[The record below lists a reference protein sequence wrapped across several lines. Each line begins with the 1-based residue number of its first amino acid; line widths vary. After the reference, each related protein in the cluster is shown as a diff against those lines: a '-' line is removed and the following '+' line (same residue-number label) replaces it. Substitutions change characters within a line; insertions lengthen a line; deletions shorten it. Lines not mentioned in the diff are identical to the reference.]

1 VIKYLLNEEWTM
13 KKVASD
19 ITYKASIPTTMYQV
33 LYENQVIED
42 PFYGENDLKQRDL
55 SDSDYI
61 FSKTIEIDE
70 ALMSCKIIELEFKGL
85 DTLATI
91 EINGTI
97 IGKTNNMHR
106 TYIFNMKPWV
116 QLGPNELV
124 ITFDSPTEFIKKE
137 QAKFPLWGISSTMD
151 GYEHLRKAHHMFG
164 WDWGPQLPDMGI
176 WRDVELRGIAEG
188 KLNDFYVVQS
198 HGVDQVDLEVQ
209 VSSKNLKEGL
219 EVRGILTDMDG
230 NLISEVIGSN
240 YSEIFG
246 GVKVISVDANEE
258 GDLVSIISMS
268 VKSPKLWWPNGYGEQ
283 YLYQLSI
290 ELMDGNKVIDVINKK
305 LGLRTMTVTREKDKW
320 GESFD
325 FTINGKR
332 IFAMGA
338 DYIPEDTLI
347 SRTRYDDTKRLI
359 KDCAKANYNC
369 LRVWGGGVYPHDDLF
384 DLCDEYGLL
393 VWEDFMFACGVYR
406 LTDEFTDN
414 ISHEFIDNIKRIRHH
429 ACLGLWC
436 GNNEMEWAFVEWG
449 LPKDERLKVDYI
461 QMYEKLIPNILNQ
474 YDPQSFYWPASP
486 SSGGGFEDPNGDSK
500 GDVHYWTVFH
510 GNEHY
515 KKFRDHYF
523 RFASEYGMQALPDF
537 KTVKSYTPED
547 QMNLFSAVSENHNKC
562 TDPLNG
568 NIKIVLNMAGEF
580 KLPGKFEDQTYISQV
595 FQAETIKCA
604 VEHFRRNRGQ
614 CMGSTY
620 WQVNDNYPVASWS
633 SIDYYGRW
641 KALHY
646 FARRFYAP
654 VLVSGFEEGSI
665 GHIHITNEQLSQ
677 FKGKLAWQLRHV
689 DGRILEHGEEVVTVD
704 ELSALHVIDVSID
717 QYVKNHGDERS
728 IYLSF
733 QLLDSDLEIVS
744 SDNILFTQHKFFEFV
759 DAEVKVSIVNKDSD
773 VWITLESD
781 EFIKSAGIHFKE
793 LDIVLSDNFFDL
805 LPGQDVS
812 VKVEEIIG
820 DTPLEDLNL
829 LEQIK
834 VIGVNTIKY

>member
-1 VIKYLLNEEWTM
+1 MIIYKLKEQWEM
-13 KKVASD
+13 KKLGSD
-19 ITYKASIPTTMYQV
+19 ISYKTDIPATMYEV

-42 PFYGENDLKQRDL
+42 PFYGENDLKQRYL
-55 SDSDYI
+55 SDYDYV
-61 FSKTIEIDE
+61 FTKTFVIDE
-70 ALMSCKIIELEFKGL
+70 ALMKSEIIELVFKGL

-91 EINGTI
+91 KINGKI
-97 IGKTNNMHR
+97 IGQTNNMHR
-106 TYIFNMKPWV
+106 TYNFNVKDWTK
-116 QLGPNELV
+116 LGSNEIEV
-124 ITFDSPTEFIKKE
+124 TFDSPTQFIKKE
-137 QAKFPLWGISSTMD
+137 QDKYPLWGITTTMD

-176 WRDVELRGIAEG
+176 WRDVELRGIEQG
-188 KLNDFYVVQS
+188 KLNDFYVVQN
-198 HGVDQVDLEVQ
+198 HKEDQVDLEIQ

-219 EVRGILTDMDG
+219 TVRASLSDMEGSLLAEV
-230 NLISEVIGSN
+230 NGSD
-240 YSEIFG
+240 YTEIFG

-258 GDLVSIISMS
+258 NDLISIIPMS
-268 VKSPKLWWPNGYGEQ
+268 INKPKLWWPNGYGQQ
-283 YLYQLSI
+283 YLYNLSI
-290 ELMDGNKVIDVINKK
+290 ELLDGDTVVDVVNKK
-305 LGLRTMTVTREKDKW
+305 IGLRTMTVTRENDQW

-325 FTINGKR
+325 FTVNGKR

-347 SRTRYDDTKRLI
+347 SRPSYDNTKRLI

-369 LRVWGGGVYPHDDLF
+369 LRVWGGGVYPHDDVF

-406 LTDEFTDN
+406 LTDEFKEN
-414 ISHEFIDNIKRIRHH
+414 IKQEFIDNIKRIRHH

-461 QMYEKLIPNILNQ
+461 EMYEKLIPNVLNQ

-500 GDVHYWTVFH
+500 GDVHYWKVFH
-510 GNEHY
+510 ENEHY

-523 RFASEYGMQALPDF
+523 RFASEYGMQSLPDF

-547 QMNLFSAVSENHNKC
+547 QMNIFSVVSENHNKC
-562 TDPLNG
+562 VDPLNG
-568 NIKIVLNMAGEF
+568 NIKILMNMAGEF
-580 KLPGKFEDQTYISQV
+580 KLPGNLEDQTYISQV
-595 FQAETIKCA
+595 FQGETIKCA

-654 VLVSGFEEGSI
+654 VLLSAYEEGML
-665 GHIHITNEQLSQ
+665 GHIHVTNETLNP
-677 FKGKLAWQLRHV
+677 FNGKVKWQLRHV
-689 DGRILEHGEEVVTVD
+689 DKRVLDQGEECVCLD
-704 ELSALHVIDVSID
+704 ELSALHVLDVSID
-717 QYVKNHGDERS
+717 KYVKNHGDERS
-728 IYLSF
+728 IYLSI
-733 QLLDSDLEIVS
+733 QLFDDDNELVS

-759 DAEVKVSIVNKDSD
+759 DAKISVDVEDKDGVMTISLISD
-773 VWITLESD
+773 QFV
-781 EFIKSAGIHFKE
+781 KSAGIHFE
-793 LDIVLSDNFFDL
+793 VSDIVLSDNFMDL
-805 LPGQDVS
+805 LPGEKVT
-812 VKVEEIIG
+812 VRVEEIIG
-820 DTPLEDLNL
+820 KESLDALEL
-829 LEQIK
+829 LEEIK